1 MTRPFDPRPKIRTDY
16 LAAFAVTLAP
26 LVYFFNALRLGLVLS
41 PDDGVAF
48 NVPLRV
54 AAANLI
60 RAGYLPLWNPYIFC
74 GMPLHGA
81 SQAGVLFP
89 LNWFYLAFSPPVAT
103 NLMMFLTY
111 AAAGLGAYLYAR
123 RAGSD
128 IAGAIATSLIWQW
141 SAILVEHIGH
151 TNILHTAALLPW
163 VLWAIDVYAATGSRK
178 RGVVLAALL
187 ALQMFAGHQQTFVY
201 SLLLVTAYA
210 IVMAITDIRLRRR
223 YLSSLA
229 FIAAGVFLAAVQILP
244 TFELLR
250 NSLRATAT
258 YEFFGLFS
266 MPPYFV
272 LTFLAPYVLGGGN
285 GFLFRAPYT
294 GPQFFGEYV
303 AYVGVLTIM
312 LAFVAVILKR
322 DARTKFWGLVFVIA
336 LLMAFGRFLP
346 LGLYHLVY
354 YVPVINLFRSPARHL
369 MEVEFALA
377 VLAGRG
383 LTALNAS
390 RGRGAWRN
398 TAITSMVGGTVFLLT
413 CLTVTWWRPASFQ
426 LGREA
431 PVSILRAPELFV
443 PIIIAA
449 LSAVALWMF
458 ARSGRRRAVVLM
470 LAVLSIDLILYGQG
484 SGWRTHSPGR
494 ESELWAQTASVKF
507 LSDRKTQ
514 SQGVAYRILT
524 QDQPFDPD
532 FPVAAASPG
541 SEGGLSL
548 QPDMYMMHGIEN
560 AAGYDGFGLA
570 RYSRLAG
577 DMKIWGELPY
587 PDRTLLGDSREI
599 DLLNVRYLLTRSG
612 AVTKSPATSASSS
625 EAFPPATQVYAGHRF
640 GTEVQLPG
648 NTAGHRVS
656 FNVPPTEVD
665 RIALITNMSWSE
677 NVPDRTVVAH
687 VRINSLDGQAFDFEL
702 RAGDHTSEWAY
713 DRPDI
718 RSRIKHKRAPV
729 ATTHE
734 VQDARGKYEAHTYVS
749 SFRLPQKTMVTSGS
763 ITVVPIKSAPEL
775 SLSLTRIALAEGERA
790 FPLTREMVKKEI
802 PTESSGSGS
811 PVPAGAARPIPHWKR
826 VGQLSDVAIFEN
838 TRALPRAWLATE
850 AQVLPDPE
858 ILEVIRKGKL
868 PDGRPWEPERV
879 ALVESPLNF
888 KLDARDDAASAE
900 VTSHEPNRVMVKAKS
915 AAPAILVLSENHYPG
930 WRAYVDGRAVET
942 LRVNYNLRGV
952 TLPAGNHTVEFIY
965 RPKAVFI
972 GAAISVLTLIM
983 LLLWCRRLLPEQRV
997 RRVMSSFVKRTRPES
1012 SAGIQREV

>member
-26 LVYFFNALRLGLVLS
+26 LVYFFQALRLGLALS

-60 RAGYLPLWNPYIFC
+60 RAGYLPLWNPYIFS

-81 SQAGVLFP
+81 SQAGLLFP

-111 AAAGLGAYLYAR
+111 ALAGLGAYLYAR
-123 RAGSD
+123 RAGAD

-163 VLWAIDVYAATGSRK
+163 VLWAVDVYAATGARR
-178 RGVVLAALL
+178 RGVILAALL

-201 SLLLVTAYA
+201 SLMLVTAYA
-210 IVMAITDIRLRRR
+210 IVMAITDIRLRKR

-312 LAFVAVILKR
+312 LALVAVILKR
-322 DARTKFWGLVFVIA
+322 DARSRFWSLVFVVS

-346 LGLYHLVY
+346 LGLFHLVY
-354 YVPVINLFRSPARHL
+354 YVPVLNLFRSPARHL

-383 LTALNAS
+383 LTVINSARS
-390 RGRGAWRN
+390 GGTWRN
-398 TAITSMVGGTVFLLT
+398 TAVACIVGGAVFLLT
-413 CLTVTWWRPASFQ
+413 CLTVTLWRPASFQ
-426 LGREA
+426 LGRQA

-443 PIIIAA
+443 PILIAA
-449 LSAVALWMF
+449 LSVIALWMF
-458 ARSGRRRAVVLM
+458 ARSGRRRALVLL
-470 LAVLSIDLILYGQG
+470 LAVLIFDLILYGQG

-494 ESELWAQTASVKF
+494 ESELWGQTASVKF
-507 LSDRKTQ
+507 LSDRKAQ
-514 SQGVAYRILT
+514 AQGAHYRILT

-532 FPVAAASPG
+532 FPVVAASPG
-541 SEGGLSL
+541 SEGRLSL
-548 QPDMYMMHGIEN
+548 LPDMYMMHGIEN

-577 DMKIWGELPY
+577 DMKVWGELPY
-587 PDRTLLGDSREI
+587 PDRTLLDDSREI
-599 DLLNVRYLLTRSG
+599 DLLNVRYLLTRSD
-612 AVTKSPATSASSS
+612 AVTKGPATSDSSS
-625 EAFPPATQVYAGHRF
+625 GAFPKATQVYAGHQF
-640 GTEVQLPG
+640 GAEELQLPG
-648 NTAGHRVS
+648 ITAGQRVS
-656 FNVPPTEVD
+656 FSVPPTEVD
-665 RIALITNMSWSE
+665 RIALITNLSWSE
-677 NVPDRTVVAH
+677 NVPDGAVVAQ
-687 VRINSLDGQAFDFEL
+687 VRITSRDGQAFDFEL
-702 RAGDHTSEWAY
+702 RAGDHTSEWAH
-713 DRPDI
+713 DRADI
-718 RSRIKHKRAPV
+718 RSRIKHKRAQV

-734 VQDARGKYEAHTYVS
+734 VQDARGKYQAHTYVC
-749 SFRLPQKTMVTSGS
+749 SFTLPQKTIVTSGS
-763 ITVVPIKSAPEL
+763 ITVVSIKSAPEL
-775 SLSLTRIALAEGERA
+775 SLSLTRIALAEGGRA
-790 FPLTREMVKKEI
+790 FPLTREMVQKEQ
-802 PTESSGSGS
+802 SSGSGS
-811 PVPAGAARPIPHWKR
+811 PAETGAATAHWKR
-826 VGQLSDVAIFEN
+826 VGILSEVAIFEN
-838 TRALPRAWLATE
+838 TRALPRAWLARE
-850 AQVLPDPE
+850 AQVLTDPE
-858 ILEVIRKGKL
+858 ILDVIRKGKL
-868 PDGRPWEPERV
+868 PDGRRWEPERV
-879 ALVESPLNF
+879 ALVESL
-888 KLDARDDAASAE
+888 LDFRSNATDGAGSAE
-900 VTSHEPNRVMVKAKS
+900 VIIHEPNRVTVKTKS

-930 WRAYVDGRAVET
+930 WRAYVDGSAVET
-942 LRVNYNLRGV
+942 LRVNYNLRGI
-952 TLPAGNHTVEFIY
+952 TLPAGEHSVEFVY
-965 RPKAVFI
+965 RPKSALI
-972 GAAISVLTLIM
+972 GAAISILTLIM
-983 LLLWCRRLLPEQRV
+983 LLLWCRRLLPEQRL
-997 RRVMSSFVKRTRPES
+997 RRVMSSFLNRQRPES
-1012 SAGIQREV
+1012 SARI

>member
-26 LVYFFNALRLGLVLS
+26 LVYFFQALRLGLVLS

-54 AAANLI
+54 TAANLM
-60 RAGYLPLWNPYIFC
+60 RAGYLPLWNPYIFS

-81 SQAGVLFP
+81 SQAGLLFP

-111 AAAGLGAYLYAR
+111 ALAGLGAYLYAR
-123 RAGSD
+123 RAGAD

-151 TNILHTAALLPW
+151 TNILQTAALLPW
-163 VLWAIDVYAATGSRK
+163 VLWAIDVYAATGARR
-178 RGVVLAALL
+178 RGVILAALL

-201 SLLLVTAYA
+201 SLMLVTAYA

-312 LAFVAVILKR
+312 LAFVALILKR
-322 DARTKFWGLVFVIA
+322 DARTKFWSVVFVVA
-336 LLMAFGRFLP
+336 LLLAFGRFLP
-346 LGLYHLVY
+346 LGIFQLVY
-354 YVPVINLFRSPARHL
+354 YVPVLNLFRSQARHL

-383 LTALNAS
+383 LTVLNS
-390 RGRGAWRN
+390 RPSRGAWRN
-398 TAITSMVGGTVFLLT
+398 TAVAGIVGGAVFLLT

-426 LGREA
+426 LARQA

-443 PIIIAA
+443 PILIAG
-449 LSAVALWMF
+449 LSAVALWVF
-458 ARSGRRRAVVLM
+458 ARSGRRRAVVLI
-470 LAVLSIDLILYGQG
+470 LAVLIIDLILYGQG

-494 ESELWAQTASVKF
+494 DSESWSQTASVKF
-507 LSDRKTQ
+507 LKDRKAQ
-514 SQGVAYRILT
+514 DQGSAYRILT

-541 SEGGLSL
+541 SEGRLSL
-548 QPDMYMMHGIEN
+548 QPDMYMTHGIEN

-577 DMKIWGELPY
+577 DMKVWGELPY

-612 AVTKSPATSASSS
+612 AVTRSAATTDSTAG
-625 EAFPPATQVYAGHRF
+625 AFPQATQVYSGHHF
-640 GTEVQLPG
+640 GTEELQLPG
-648 NTAGHRVS
+648 VTAGQRVS

-677 NVPDRTVVAH
+677 NVPDRAVVAH
-687 VRINSLDGQAFDFEL
+687 LRITSQDGRTFDFEL
-702 RAGDHTSEWAY
+702 RAGEHTSEWAY

-718 RSRIKHKRAPV
+718 TSRIKHQRAPV
-729 ATTHE
+729 ATNHE
-734 VQDARGKYEAHTYVS
+734 VQDAREKYQAHTYVC
-749 SFRLPQKTMVTSGS
+749 SFTLPQKTMVTSGS
-763 ITVVPIKSAPEL
+763 ITVVPINGAPEL
-775 SLSLTRIALAEGERA
+775 SLSLTRMALAEGARA
-790 FPLTREMVKKEI
+790 FPLTREMVKKER
-802 PTESSGSGS
+802 PTASSGSGGQT
-811 PVPAGAARPIPHWKR
+811 GASQRTSHWKR
-826 VGQLSDVAIFEN
+826 VAELSDVAIFEN
-838 TRALPRAWLATE
+838 TRALPRAWLARE
-850 AQVLPDPE
+850 AQVLTDPE
-858 ILEVIRKGKL
+858 ILEVIRQGKL
-868 PDGRPWEPERV
+868 SDGRPWEPERV
-879 ALVESPLNF
+879 ALVDSPIDLKSNATN
-888 KLDARDDAASAE
+888 DAGSAE
-900 VTSHEPNRVMVKAKS
+900 VTRHEPNRITVKARS
-915 AAPAILVLSENHYPG
+915 GSPAILVLSENHYPG
-930 WRAYVDGRAVET
+930 WRAYVDGRAVDT

-952 TLPAGNHTVEFIY
+952 TLPAGDHTVEFIY
-965 RPKAVFI
+965 RPKSVLI
-972 GAAISVLTLIM
+972 GAGISILTLIG
-983 LLLWCRRLLPEQRV
+983 LLLWWRRLLPEQQFHRIV
-997 RRVMSSFVKRTRPES
+997 SSFMKQKRLEPA
-1012 SAGIQREV
+1012 AGIQPEV